1 MYTQDEAHKKLVEQL
16 KEKCVQKGY
25 TCYVLAKK
33 ANISTSTMY
42 NIMNGKTM
50 PQFFTLM
57 TLCNVLEISM
67 DEIFGTISIEALISS
82 ADEELQEKLKKDE
95 RELLS
100 CYRNLSGEK
109 KAWLNFCLKMLKQYE
124 IVER

>member
-1 MYTQDEAHKKLVEQL
+1 MYTQDEAHRKLVEKL
-16 KEKCVQKGY
+16 REKCEQKGY
-25 TCYVLAKK
+25 TYYVLAKK

-50 PQFFTLM
+50 PQFFTLL

-67 DEIFGTISIEALISS
+67 DEVFGNMSIEEILSS
-82 ADEELQEKLKKDE
+82 VDEELQEDLNKDE

-100 CYRNLSGEK
+100 SYRNLSGEK
-109 KAWLNFCLKMLKQYE
+109 KEWLNFCLKMLEQYE
-124 IVER
+124 KRE